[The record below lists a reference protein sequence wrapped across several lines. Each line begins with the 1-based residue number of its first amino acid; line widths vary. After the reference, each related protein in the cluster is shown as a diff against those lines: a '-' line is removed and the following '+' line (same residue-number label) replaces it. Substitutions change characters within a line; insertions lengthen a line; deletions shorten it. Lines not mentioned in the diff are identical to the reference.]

1 MSEFSKLNI
10 FRFHKQNFSQ
20 SGTQSYDNPFC
31 SPWSGLHQI
40 SGWNRS
46 NGSLKCSWLYETE
59 VQTFISYHY
68 IEFHWELYSQNTTFS
83 FYVSVSPMRTYT
95 NLGQQ
100 EDTYSHIFTVLY
112 IKTINKQNQI
122 LLREFFAIDI
132 NDKFSKAHQ

>member
-1 MSEFSKLNI
+1 
-10 FRFHKQNFSQ
+10 
-20 SGTQSYDNPFC
+20 
-31 SPWSGLHQI
+31 
-40 SGWNRS
+40 
-46 NGSLKCSWLYETE
+46 
-59 VQTFISYHY
+59 
-68 IEFHWELYSQNTTFS
+68 
-83 FYVSVSPMRTYT
+83 MRTYT

>member
-1 MSEFSKLNI
+1 MKEFSKLNI
-10 FRFHKQNFSQ
+10 FRFHIQNFSQ
-20 SGTQSYDNPFC
+20 SETQSYDNPFC
-31 SPWSGLHQI
+31 PPPFGLDHI
-40 SGWNRS
+40 SWWNRS
-46 NGSLKCSWLYETE
+46 NRSLKYSLLYETE